1 MMNRR
6 MRKLRLTLGM
16 SLAIVSLTAG
26 CSQLK
31 KPQETETQTQSETET
46 KKETESETVTET
58 ESETELQTDIAYTS
72 QDKSVQITLQMIHR

>member
-1 MMNRR
+1 MVNKK
-6 MRKLRLTLGM
+6 MRKLVLTLGM

-46 KKETESETVTET
+46 QKRDRE
-58 ESETELQTDIAYTS
+58 
-72 QDKSVQITLQMIHR
+72 